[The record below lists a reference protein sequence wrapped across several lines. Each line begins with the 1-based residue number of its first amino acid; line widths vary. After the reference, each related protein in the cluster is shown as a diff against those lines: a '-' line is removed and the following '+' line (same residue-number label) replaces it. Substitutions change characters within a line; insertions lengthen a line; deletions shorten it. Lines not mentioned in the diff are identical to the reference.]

1 MLEDGHLASGL
12 PALLHLAEVWVM
24 GIYCLFFFLKKLKF
38 KCFKGRM
45 EKFPLRE
52 KGQRTVFCYKVSHCG
67 GRGIRQIR

>member
-1 MLEDGHLASGL
+1 
-12 PALLHLAEVWVM
+12 M